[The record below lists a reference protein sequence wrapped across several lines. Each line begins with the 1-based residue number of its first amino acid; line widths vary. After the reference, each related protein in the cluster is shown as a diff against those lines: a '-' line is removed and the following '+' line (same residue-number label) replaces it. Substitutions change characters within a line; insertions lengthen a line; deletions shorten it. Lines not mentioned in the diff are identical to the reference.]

1 MDLIKRFLAD
11 RTAATAIEYS
21 MIAAFIAIFIIVA
34 LRGIG
39 TGLSTRFNAVANN
52 LT

>member
-1 MDLIKRFLAD
+1 MNSVSRFLKD
-11 RTAATAIEYS
+11 ETAATAIEYS

-39 TGLSTRFNAVANN
+39 TGLTNRYQAVANN